1 MNIAKIFLYKKS
13 SLIFI
18 ALFFLSFCY
27 MGSHIIFPSSPFI
40 SIAEAEE
47 GEEAEAEAVSVT
59 EAKEGEEA
67 ATEEAAATETPEGEE
82 AEEASA
88 DELAELE
95 EAEEEFIEEE
105 EEEEEEAAVG
115 EEVPMEIPMGTEPF
129 PEFKGNPE
137 NPNRDMVKREDYND
151 LPVNKFNF
159 GLSNRNL
166 IWVVAQLHIL
176 FASFILGV
184 PLYTVIAEC
193 LYWKTRDERYERL
206 AYEVTKVFVMCYSF
220 TALTGGFFALCLI
233 VYYPTFTTWFFR
245 GFNDLITFW
254 YPMLFLI
261 ETGFMYLYY
270 YTWDPLNKANRKG
283 LHILIGILLNI
294 AGISLLFVM
303 DGPAAMM
310 TTPPKIEGSIKE
322 IATFGEWAWFNNY
335 SWMPL
340 NYHRLV
346 GNLTFGGYL
355 VGVIS
360 AIMYIF
366 AKNDEERAYYDWQ
379 GYTGNTLGVGFLLPL
394 PLMGYYLSRELYAYD
409 PNIGMYIMSDRLSM
423 YMEVQAVLVGFLF
436 IGSSYYIYVSMQR
449 IQGDPK
455 YLRWVKINFAIML
468 VCAALWFCPRHVFAT
483 MVPEP
488 GMIPEGME
496 KSEYMDIMELSGD
509 LAFMGVMGIKNK
521 AAFGLVFVTFVNF
534 VLYRVAMRKGKIVW
548 GKINPIS
555 QISLIFLAFSGIW
568 LMSLMGAVRSLARR
582 NFHVYRVFKDM
593 TVDAY
598 TPALKDASLL
608 ITEIT
613 LVYFLILSGVIWLQL
628 KVGKTEGGH

>member
-13 SLIFI
+13 TLIFI
-18 ALFFLSFCY
+18 ALFFLSLCY
-27 MGSHIIFPSSPFI
+27 MGTHIISPSSPFI
-40 SIAEAEE
+40 AIAEAVSAAEEVSEPEEAE
-47 GEEAEAEAVSVT
+47 GEEAE
-59 EAKEGEEA
+59 GEF
-67 ATEEAAATETPEGEE
+67 
-82 AEEASA
+82 
-88 DELAELE
+88 LE
-95 EAEEEFIEEE
+95 D
-105 EEEEEEAAVG
+105 EEEEEEAEEEETAEG
-115 EEVPMEIPMGTEPF
+115 EIQPVEIPMGTEPF
-129 PEFKGNPE
+129 PEFKTNPD

-166 IWVVAQLHIL
+166 IWVIAQLHIL

-193 LYWKTRDERYERL
+193 LFLKTRDERYERL

-254 YPMLFLI
+254 YPMLFLV

-283 LHILIGILLNI
+283 VHILIGILLNV
-294 AGISLLFVM
+294 AGISLLLLM

-310 TTPPKIEGSIKE
+310 TTPPKVEGSIKE
-322 IATFGEWAWFNNY
+322 IATFGEWAWINNY
-335 SWMPL
+335 SWWPL

-355 VGVIS
+355 VGVIA
-360 AIMYIF
+360 AIMYLF
-366 AKNDEERAYYDWQ
+366 AKNDEERAFYDWQ

-394 PLMGYYLSRELYAYD
+394 PLMGYYLARELYAYD

-423 YMEVQAVLVGFLF
+423 YMELQAVLVGFLF

-449 IQGDPK
+449 IKGDPK
-455 YLRWVKINFAIML
+455 YLRWVKINFAIMF

-496 KSEYMDIMELSGD
+496 KSEYMRIMELSGD
-509 LAFMGVMGIKNK
+509 LAFMGVMGIKIK
-521 AAFGLVFVTFVNF
+521 ASFGLVFITFVNF
-534 VLYRVAMRKGKIVW
+534 VLYRVAMRKGTVVW

-555 QISLIFLAFSGIW
+555 QVGLIFLAFSGIW
-568 LMSLMGAVRSLARR
+568 LMSLMGAIRSLARR

-593 TVDAY
+593 TPDAY
-598 TPALKDASLL
+598 TPALKDSSLL

-628 KVGKTEGGH
+628 KAGKTGSEH